1 MNATQKFAAGM
12 LAVAALML
20 TAAPMPALAQDSG
33 GKVVVDP
40 DETPSA
46 KALDRRFRDVLNR
59 MPDAK
64 ESNDPWGSVRAA
76 ESTKPKAKDEK
87 KQPATAVK

>member
-1 MNATQKFAAGM
+1 MNATPKFAAGA
-12 LAVAALML
+12 LAAVLLLA
-20 TAAPMPALAQDSG
+20 AAPMRAHAQDVDS
-33 GKVVVDP
+33 KVVVDP

-59 MPDAK
+59 MPDSK